1 MTNRKLSAFARR
13 SVCPG
18 FTLVELLV
26 VIAIIGVLIA
36 LLLPAVQAAREAARA
51 TQCKNNLKQVG
62 LAAQTHL
69 NAQKTFPTGGW
80 GYQWLGDPDRG
91 FGVNQPGGWGF
102 TLLPFIEESSIYNL
116 GKGLTGASKQSALAQ
131 MSATPAPFFSC
142 PSRRAGNTGAV
153 NAADVPFNAP
163 NAKIGARS
171 DYAGNAGTYPGV
183 TYTSSSM
190 PPAGSDT
197 NPSFI
202 PATWFPANLPWWN
215 NSNGVIFAASAIGI
229 RQIPDGVTKTYL
241 FGEKFV
247 QPKCYDRPD
256 SNLGDCPGD
265 NGSIYEGHAQDTL
278 RWAAS
283 IYSGGPIPTS
293 ASAINAVLDIAPQRD
308 ANYVDNRW
316 GLDNFGSAH
325 LRGTYFVMCDGSVQ
339 TIPYLLDQRIHWK
352 LANRM
357 DSLTVDLP

>member
-1 MTNRKLSAFARR
+1 MFIFNRRKIDEQHA
-13 SVCPG
+13 G

-26 VIAIIGVLIA
+26 VIAIIGILIA
-36 LLLPAVQAAREAARA
+36 LLLPAVQAAREAARG

-69 NAQKTFPTGGW
+69 DAQKIFPTGGW

-91 FGVNQPGGWGF
+91 FGVNQTGGWGF
-102 TLLPFIEESSIYNL
+102 TLLPFIEQSTIYNL
-116 GKGLTGASKQSALAQ
+116 GKGLSGANKQAALAQ
-131 MSATPAPFFSC
+131 MSATPAPFFTC

-153 NAADVPFNAP
+153 NGPDVPFNAP

-183 TYTSSSM
+183 TYTTGSV

-197 NPSFI
+197 SSAFNPKS
-202 PATWFPANLPWWN
+202 WFPANLFWWKS
-215 NSNGVIFAASAIGI
+215 SNGVIFAASAIGI

-241 FGEKFV
+241 IGEKSL

-265 NGSIYEGHAQDTL
+265 NGSVYEGHDQDTL

-283 IYSGGPIPTS
+283 VNSSGAIPTS
-293 ASAINAVLDIAPQRD
+293 GSASSSANDITPLKD
-308 ANYVDNRW
+308 ANNTDNRW
-316 GLDNFGSAH
+316 GLDNFGSPHAQ
-325 LRGTYFVMCDGSVQ
+325 GAYFVMCDGSV
-339 TIPYLLDQRIHWK
+339 
-352 LANRM
+352 
-357 DSLTVDLP
+357 